1 MTQNVCCQAHDIVA
15 DDLLLTVMIA
25 GDIVAE
31 LKAEMNRVSDK
42 YNIEN
47 VKRLHEIG
55 GECKSTTL
63 CLTK

>member
-1 MTQNVCCQAHDIVA
+1 MA

-31 LKAEMNRVSDK
+31 LKAEMTRVADK

-55 GECKSTTL
+55 GECKSTTRTVPL
-63 CLTK
+63 NAMVDEEK